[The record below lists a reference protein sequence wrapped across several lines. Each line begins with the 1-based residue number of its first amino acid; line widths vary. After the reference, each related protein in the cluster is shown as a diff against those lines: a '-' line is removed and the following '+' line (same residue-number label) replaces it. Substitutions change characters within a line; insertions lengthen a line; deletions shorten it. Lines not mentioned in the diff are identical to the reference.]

1 MDRHPDWCVVI
12 CLIGEGQ
19 EINTGEA
26 GLEAWFNALKER
38 YPNWRIYCSH
48 HTDYSSNTKVCIKNE
63 LHLNVSLR
71 SFKSARLADF
81 INNLIDNKPDEARSI
96 YKELSK
102 EYPILVTRNLQQ
114 AKMWVRQN
122 ARWF

>member
-1 MDRHPDWCVVI
+1 M
-12 CLIGEGQ
+12 
-19 EINTGEA
+19 
-26 GLEAWFNALKER
+26 
-38 YPNWRIYCSH
+38 Y
-48 HTDYSSNTKVCIKNE
+48 KNE